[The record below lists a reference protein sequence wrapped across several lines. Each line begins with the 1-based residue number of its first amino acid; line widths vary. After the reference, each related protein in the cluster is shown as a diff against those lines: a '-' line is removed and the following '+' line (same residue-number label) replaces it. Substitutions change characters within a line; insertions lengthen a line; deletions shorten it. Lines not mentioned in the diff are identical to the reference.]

1 MLPCC
6 QGAPEFETFAVMD
19 PKLPPGR
26 TGVDRAKGPFRWATR
41 EGGGLLRWDRT
52 RGAQEWTGPRGLSG
66 GATGGGGLL
75 KRDRAHNKC
84 AMYRMFSCSLLAVGC
99 GVGCCSGDCLTAV
112 SRTLAQHVSKSYQY
126 SGI

>member
-1 MLPCC
+1 VGDAGGG
-6 QGAPEFETFAVMD
+6 GAAQMGQD
-19 PKLPPGR
+19 SGR
-26 TGVDRAKGPFRWATR
+26 TGVDRAKGPFRW
-41 EGGGLLRWDRT
+41 GD
-52 RGAQEWTGPRGLSG
+52 
-66 GATGGGGLL
+66 GGGGLL